1 MKFPSAK
8 SYLSEYYDYMH
19 GDSYSVI
26 RTKTTKRYKKLE
38 IYGSLHVIHSDK

>member
-26 RTKTTKRYKKLE
+26 RTKTTKRYKM
-38 IYGSLHVIHSDK
+38 YGSLHVFHTDK